1 MIFYLNNFNVFSLFC
16 IRLYKKNK
24 IIKYWRLQTVR
35 YIILLKYEILLL
47 NNIKIN
53 LKYTINIYIYEKYN
67 KIQNKYHNSKRN
79 KRKVE
84 NVKNNY
90 YTINSYHFL
99 FFF

>member
-53 LKYTINIYIYEKYN
+53 LKYTINIYMKNIIKYKINIITRKEIKEKL
-67 KIQNKYHNSKRN
+67 KM
-79 KRKVE
+79 
-84 NVKNNY
+84 
-90 YTINSYHFL
+90 
-99 FFF
+99 